1 MLIEKDK
8 AISSLT
14 SWKIGGPAALL
25 LIPDTKEEL
34 AEAVKTGKKSGKFF
48 LLGNGTNI
56 LARDEGISCPIIKL
70 GKGFANYNIEGQTL
84 RAGAAA
90 SLISLAVKTAG
101 EGLAGFEFASGIPGT
116 LGGAVIMNA
125 GANGSEMKD
134 IIIDVLVYDTEEEEY
149 KTFSNEELKFSY
161 RNSLLKNNNRYIVLE
176 ANIKLSQGD
185 KNQLLE
191 KIKKSKEERMS
202 KQPYEYPNGGSVFK
216 NPPGMSAG
224 KLIEDAG
231 LKGFSINDAEVS
243 TKHGNF
249 IINKGNAKAEDVI
262 NLIMHI
268 EKVIK
273 EKYNINLEREIIIVG

>member
-1 MLIEKDK
+1 MLIDKDK

>member
-1 MLIEKDK
+1 MLIEKNK

-56 LARDEGISCPIIKL
+56 LARDEGIFCPIIKL

-134 IIIDVLVYDTEEEEY
+134 IIIDVLVYDIEEEEY

>member
-56 LARDEGISCPIIKL
+56 LAGDEGISCPIIKL

>member
-1 MLIEKDK
+1 MLIEKNK

-34 AEAVKTGKKSGKFF
+34 AEAVKTGKKAGEFF

-149 KTFSNEELKFSY
+149 KTFSNEELNFSY

>member
-1 MLIEKDK
+1 MLIEKNK

-34 AEAVKTGKKSGKFF
+34 AEAVKTGKKAGKFF

-70 GKGFANYNIEGQTL
+70 GKRFANYNIEGQTL

>member
-34 AEAVKTGKKSGKFF
+34 TEAVKTGKKAGKFF

>member
-1 MLIEKDK
+1 MLIEKNK

-14 SWKIGGPAALL
+14 SWKIGGSAALL
-25 LIPDTKEEL
+25 LIPETKEEL
-34 AEAVKTGKKSGKFF
+34 AEAVKTGKKAGKFY
-48 LLGNGTNI
+48 LIGNGTNI
-56 LARDEGISCPIIKL
+56 LAKDEGISCPIIKL
-70 GKGFANYNIEGQTL
+70 GKGFANYSIEGQTL

-101 EGLAGFEFASGIPGT
+101 EGLAGFEFASGIPGS

-125 GANGSEMKD
+125 GANGSEMKE
-134 IIIDVLVYDTEEEEY
+134 IIVDVLVYDTEKEEY
-149 KTFSNEELKFSY
+149 KTLSNEELNYSY
-161 RNSLLKNNNRYIVLE
+161 RSSLLKNNNRYIVLE
-176 ANIKLSQGD
+176 ANIKLTQGD
-185 KNQLLE
+185 KSQLLD

-224 KLIEDAG
+224 KLIEEAG

-243 TKHGNF
+243 IKHGNF

-273 EKYNINLEREIIIVG
+273 EKYNINLEREIIIIG

>member
-149 KTFSNEELKFSY
+149 KTFINEELKFSY

>member
-134 IIIDVLVYDTEEEEY
+134 IIIDVLVYDIEEEEY